1 MLGHDRT
8 RYLDCSKKSLLHID
22 ADMLTDAHLMLNG
35 TTTYVGRGS
44 FGVVKLKLYQG
55 IYVAVKE
62 FLPCTMLDDV
72 GSEAELF
79 SCFCHPH

>member
-8 RYLDCSKKSLLHID
+8 RYLDCSKKSLSHID
-22 ADMLTDAHLMLNG
+22 AGMLTDAHLMFNR
-35 TTTYVGRGS
+35 TTTYVDRGS

-62 FLPCTMLDDV
+62 FLPCAMLDDV
-72 GSEAELF
+72 GSEAEL
-79 SCFCHPH
+79 SSYFCHPH